1 MLGPSMVNATHERRP
16 GSDTSSIEQ
25 KQNSREQLNER
36 TGRTKEEERKLEG
49 QLGKDLASPVE
60 V

>member
-1 MLGPSMVNATHERRP
+1 MLGP
-16 GSDTSSIEQ
+16 
-25 KQNSREQLNER
+25 NSREELNEH

-49 QLGKDLASPVE
+49 QLGKDLASPIE

>member
-1 MLGPSMVNATHERRP
+1 MLGPSMVNATHERQP

-25 KQNSREQLNER
+25 KQDSREQLNER